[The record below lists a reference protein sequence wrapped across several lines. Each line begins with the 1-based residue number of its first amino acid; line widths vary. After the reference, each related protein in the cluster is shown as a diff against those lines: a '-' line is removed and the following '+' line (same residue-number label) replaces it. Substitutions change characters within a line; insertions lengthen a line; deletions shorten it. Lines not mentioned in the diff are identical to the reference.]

1 LKKREE
7 NDAASF
13 KTECN
18 EKYLEECL
26 SLARSLPEYFNPPG
40 LAAMEKSLLEDELY
54 LVVDNVVTAFAAVRL
69 KQKAFAELSWM
80 AVSPLRHRQGI
91 GTALLRF
98 MERDLVRRG
107 VRLLLVK
114 TLAPESGYPPYEP
127 TRRFYRKNG
136 FLLLETVDPYPRW
149 GPGNPCAFYVKIL
162 Q

>member
-1 LKKREE
+1 MPIPGWACRNIL
-7 NDAASF
+7 
-13 KTECN
+13 THP
-18 EKYLEECL
+18 
-26 SLARSLPEYFNPPG
+26 LAV
-40 LAAMEKSLLEDELY
+40 EKSLLEDELY

-69 KQKAFAELSWM
+69 KQKAVAELSWM

-136 FLLLETVDPYPRW
+136 FYSWKQLILIPGGDRATVRL
-149 GPGNPCAFYVKIL
+149 YVKML